1 MHYLQIISKWFDNSL
16 KKKLYFET
24 HAPMFYKGTHIP
36 RYPILQEDGSFV
48 MNRWQRQLITS
59 LHPTSNQEILY
70 IVELLFGAVLTT
82 SKKQVK
88 QSTTIIPIKFLIKI
102 PPIVKGPEP
111 INHGWYSPG
120 TRRALEGAIQLY
132 KPNII
137 VELGVWMGQAT
148 MGMCEAS
155 TPRKITYYGFDRFS
169 DTATEPKYVD
179 GPADSFF
186 LHHGRLETTLAN
198 LAPYAAKGHELYI
211 TNRNCYKALE
221 YLKKHK
227 ITPDLLFIDFE
238 KDTVPLRTLLN
249 AYMLEFPKLV
259 IVGDDL
265 VVESVKRAIVDIP
278 HHNFYNAYV
287 IAPTLHPKE
296 SFHPAKYT
304 PMKNF
309 IDTLPKEERDKIL
322 SNKEWSSYFM

>member
-1 MHYLQIISKWFDNSL
+1 MLQIVSPWFDKFL
-16 KKKLYFET
+16 DKKNYFER
-24 HAPMFYKGTHIP
+24 HAPMFYKETTIP
-36 RYPILQEDGSFV
+36 RYPLLNEDGSFT
-48 MNRWQRQLITS
+48 MNEWQQLLFKSIKTG
-59 LHPTSNQEILY
+59 SNEEILY
-70 IVELLFGAVLTT
+70 IIQLLFGAVLTT

-88 QSTTIIPIKFLIKI
+88 LSTSIIPVKFLIKI

-111 INHGWYSPG
+111 IYHGWYSPG

-137 VELGVWMGQAT
+137 VELGVWMGCGA
-148 MGMCEAS
+148 MGICEAS
-155 TPRKITYYGFDRFS
+155 SPRKITYYGFDRFS
-169 DTATEPKYVD
+169 DTATQPKYINS
-179 GPADSFF
+179 PADSFF
-186 LHHGRLETTLAN
+186 LQHGRLETTIAN
-198 LAPYAAKGHELYI
+198 LAPYAAKGHDLYI

-221 YLKKHK
+221 YLKQHK
-227 ITPDLLFIDFE
+227 ITPDLLFVDFE

-265 VVESVKRAIVDIP
+265 IGESVKRAIIDIP

-309 IDTLPKEERDKIL
+309 IDTLPKEERDAIL
-322 SNKEWSSYFM
+322 SNKEWRGYFT